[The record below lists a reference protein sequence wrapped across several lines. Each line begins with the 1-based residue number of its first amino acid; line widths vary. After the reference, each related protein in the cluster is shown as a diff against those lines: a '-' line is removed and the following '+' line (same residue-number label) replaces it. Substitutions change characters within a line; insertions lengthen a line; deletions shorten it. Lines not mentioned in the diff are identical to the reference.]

1 MTGTDRKVVA
11 GFKLP
16 YKAPL
21 TSNELAWIDM
31 LRMIVGDSDP
41 KPTFAAVQAMTAR
54 LRAR

>member
-1 MTGTDRKVVA
+1 MKGTDRKVVA